1 MSQKL
6 SARAEAEAIEGFGDQ
21 LAALNIAF
29 DKLCERLSPWARDRI
44 NEMPAILV
52 ADCSDMVDTVAEA
65 YRKLGDEMCRELD
78 QADEAEDRRRD
89 NPLEPDFRRIA

>member
-1 MSQKL
+1 MTPNL
-6 SARAEAEAIEGFGDQ
+6 SPREEAEAIEQFGDD

-29 DKLCERLSPWARDRI
+29 DKLCARLSPWAKDRL
-44 NEMPAILV
+44 NEMPAILI

-65 YRKLGDEMCRELD
+65 YRKLGDEMCRELV
-78 QADEAEDRRRD
+78 QLDEAEDRRRD

>member
-6 SARAEAEAIEGFGDQ
+6 SARAEAEAIEQFGDD

-29 DKLCERLSPWARDRI
+29 DKLCARLSPWAKDRL
-44 NEMPAILV
+44 NEMPAILI

-78 QADEAEDRRRD
+78 QLDEAEDRRRA